1 MCACIPKGR
10 KNDFRNAEVIA
21 EPCAAPDDEVCPH
34 KDGCQLDLQALH
46 RVRKRLSQAA
56 YQHHQPDSCLHL
68 PAPAQSANFSAS
80 RGQHATAAIQG

>member
-1 MCACIPKGR
+1 MCACIPNGR

-56 YQHHQPDSCLHL
+56 HQHHQPDSCLPFAQLSGAKL
-68 PAPAQSANFSAS
+68 PI
-80 RGQHATAAIQG
+80 TAKSE